1 MYNFFISIIFI
12 KTFYKNFRAQNIRN
26 KKIKIKAFHFR
37 TLIVHKVINFSRKS
51 SFIAR
56 NLAARLTIVLKSL
69 TSIVNI
75 STLLEKFPGR
85 NAMWNESDKFN

>member
-56 NLAARLTIVLKSL
+56 NLAARLTRD
-69 TSIVNI
+69 
-75 STLLEKFPGR
+75 STEV
-85 NAMWNESDKFN
+85 FNLDREYFHAFGEVSWKKRDVE